1 MSLLNM
7 ANDIISVVKP
17 DGKTIDNIK
26 ANVQPTKIF
35 IFDEMLPLEEGDH
48 IYRKLPSGL
57 IESYLVIDRGFYS
70 GHGMMEPHFQAKVKK
85 EGSINQ
91 DRYNSITN
99 IFNLSGENSKLNIG
113 TIGNSYNYPDSDALF
128 QKINERLM
136 EIKNEET
143 QNTAF
148 KILQNMKQS
157 QKTSAYVDF
166 YKEFIALLADHI
178 GIISAYIPALTQLIN
193 K

>member
-1 MSLLNM
+1 
-7 ANDIISVVKP
+7 
-17 DGKTIDNIK
+17 
-26 ANVQPTKIF
+26 
-35 IFDEMLPLEEGDH
+35 
-48 IYRKLPSGL
+48 
-57 IESYLVIDRGFYS
+57 
-70 GHGMMEPHFQAKVKK
+70 
-85 EGSINQ
+85 
-91 DRYNSITN
+91 
-99 IFNLSGENSKLNIG
+99 
-113 TIGNSYNYPDSDALF
+113 
-128 QKINERLM
+128 M